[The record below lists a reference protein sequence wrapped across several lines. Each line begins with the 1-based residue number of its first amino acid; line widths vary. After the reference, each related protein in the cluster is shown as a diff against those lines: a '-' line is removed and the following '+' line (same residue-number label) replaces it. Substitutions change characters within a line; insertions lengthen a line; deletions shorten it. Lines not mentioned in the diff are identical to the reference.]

1 MEATI
6 EILWLVGLG
15 LVLIL
20 GLLLALFQLPGTWLI
35 LAGSM
40 FYDWQH
46 GWSRLT
52 WYALGAMALLAVAAE
67 AADIFAGM
75 KGAQKAGAS
84 RAASWGALIGG
95 FCGLLIFTPLIPI
108 PIVGSVLGGLAG
120 CFAGAFVVERHV
132 HGDAGKSARVGLGAA
147 IGRLVGL
154 LIKLLAAF
162 AMCGIAFGA
171 SLAALL

>member
-1 MEATI
+1 MA
-6 EILWLVGLG
+6 
-15 LVLIL
+15 

-40 FYDWQH
+40 FYDWH
-46 GWSRLT
+46 YGWSHLT
-52 WYALGAMALLAVAAE
+52 AYALGVMAFLAVAAE
-67 AADIFAGM
+67 AADILAGM

-108 PIVGSVLGGLAG
+108 PILGSVLGGLVG
-120 CFAGAFVVERHV
+120 CFGGAFVAERHG
-132 HGDAGKSARVGLGAA
+132 HGDAAKSARVGLGAA

-162 AMCGIAFGA
+162 AMSGIALGA

>member
-1 MEATI
+1 MTI

-15 LVLIL
+15 FCLMA

-40 FYDWQH
+40 FYDWH
-46 GWSRLT
+46 YGWSRLT
-52 WYALGAMALLAVAAE
+52 GYALGAMALLTVAAE
-67 AADIFAGM
+67 AADLFAGM

-84 RAASWGALIGG
+84 RAASWGALVGG

-120 CFAGAFVVERHV
+120 CFGGAFVVERHI

-147 IGRLVGL
+147 IGRLLGL

-171 SLAALL
+171 SLGALL